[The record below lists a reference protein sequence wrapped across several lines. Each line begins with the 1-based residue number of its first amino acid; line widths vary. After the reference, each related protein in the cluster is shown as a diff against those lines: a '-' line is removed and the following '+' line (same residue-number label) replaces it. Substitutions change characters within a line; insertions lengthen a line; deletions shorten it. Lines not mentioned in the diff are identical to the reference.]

1 MNWLPKIVAV
11 LIIIDG
17 IVILFQPNLLK
28 KYCQIFQQGA
38 AIYLDALI
46 KALVGTAFLFGFSGK
61 CNIPAVIITFGILA
75 LAGAVFVVIMPQK
88 ARAMA
93 GWFATKNNTILR
105 FLSIIYLLIGA
116 LLVYSA

>member
-17 IVILFQPNLLK
+17 IVLLFRPDFLK
-28 KYCQIFQQGA
+28 KYFEILAGGKGIYIA
-38 AIYLDALI
+38 AIL
-46 KALVGTAFLFGFSGK
+46 K
-61 CNIPAVIITFGILA
+61 AVIGAVLLLSASGCKVPWVIILFGILA
-75 LAGAVFVVIMPQK
+75 LGGAVFIVIVPQK

-93 GWFATKNNTILR
+93 GWFAAKNNTTMRL
-105 FLSIIYLLIGA
+105 LSLIYLLIGA